1 MFTKILIANRG
12 EIALRIQRTARQ
24 LGIRTVAVFS
34 DADSRAPHVEFA
46 DQAVHIGPPP
56 AAESYL
62 DIDKIVDCA
71 KRTGAEAIHPG
82 YGFLSENADFASACE
97 RADIRFI
104 GPSADVIRIMGSK
117 RDAKTLM
124 AEHGVPI
131 VPGYFGEAT
140 DETLAIE
147 AERIGF
153 PVLIKASAGGGG
165 RGMRLV
171 HGPDEFASALQ
182 SARREAKSAFA
193 DDSVL
198 LERYI
203 ERPRHIEVQIFG
215 DSHGNVVHVF
225 ERDCSVQRR
234 YQKVIEE
241 APACG
246 LTESQRAQIYAAAV
260 TAGSAAG
267 YVGAGTVEFVVD
279 ENGEIYFIEMN
290 TRLQVEHPV
299 TEMITGQDL
308 VAWQLRIAA
317 GESLP
322 AQREITASGH
332 ALELRLCAEDPARE
346 FAPSTGTITHFS
358 LPQDDVRVDHGIGPG
373 LTISPFYDSMVAKL
387 IVHADDRPAAVRKAR
402 AALKA
407 TEVAGVTT
415 NRGFLLRILEHRDF
429 AGGVV
434 DTHFIESHQQELL
447 GAQQCPEDSAFAIA
461 ALFLLATRGAANGD
475 SAAEPDSP
483 WLANDAFRLN
493 VKHREVIV
501 LSVAGEDHAVGVDFQ
516 SGYCVLDLPSGAA
529 DCMIE
534 SITGP
539 AITARVGADR
549 FTATVIATGTNMD
562 VFMHGQHHSLEISD
576 PLHVA
581 DDGESGSGGLSSPMP
596 GTVLD
601 VFVEIG
607 QAVVA
612 GTALM
617 LIEAMK
623 IEHTITAP
631 FDGVVSEIRFRA
643 GDQIPA
649 EGVELAV
656 MKPA

>member
-1 MFTKILIANRG
+1 
-12 EIALRIQRTARQ
+12 
-24 LGIRTVAVFS
+24 
-34 DADSRAPHVEFA
+34 
-46 DQAVHIGPPP
+46 
-56 AAESYL
+56 
-62 DIDKIVDCA
+62 
-71 KRTGAEAIHPG
+71 
-82 YGFLSENADFASACE
+82 
-97 RADIRFI
+97 
-104 GPSADVIRIMGSK
+104 MGSK